1 MSCLLIVNNKKIKLY
16 TRGDGEIGS
25 DISYL
30 APYFKNIPNNISE
43 NIAVRG
49 ELLMKYDTFKEK
61 YSAEFANPRN
71 FVAGRIGS
79 KTLRKGIEDIDF
91 IAYEIV
97 KDGICKKPEDQLIHL
112 KELGFNIANYSLT
125 SILTPEEL
133 VGKFLLSKQNS
144 PYEIDGIIVQSN
156 TPYIRNTSGNPTYAF
171 AFKVRLDKNIV
182 KATVEEVEWNVS
194 KWGILKPRIRIIPI
208 NLNGVTITY
217 TTGFNAKYIVDNNIG
232 PGTIIHITRSGDVIP
247 YIVSV
252 IECTYAQLP
261 DIPYE
266 WNGTKVD
273 IVSKDSNSI
282 MCVKLIASFFA
293 SLKIKYVSEAT
304 VDKMYNHGLKN
315 IIDIVSA
322 TQEDFEE
329 IEGFGKRLAERTYEN
344 IHNGLKNISLSL
356 LLGSSGVFGL
366 NIGVRKVELL
376 FNAFPNILDIYKDYS
391 YEDLYNEIINIEGF
405 SNKTTSQIID
415 NLTWAEKFI
424 ERMNEYIT
432 IKDEKRVSDDLLDY
446 KIVFSGFRDK
456 ILEEKIKKRGGKIV
470 TSVSKNTSILV
481 VADIKSSGAKIEKA
495 RELGID
501 IYDKEEFIRVFN
513 FN

>member
-1 MSCLLIVNNKKIKLY
+1 M
-16 TRGDGEIGS
+16 
-25 DISYL
+25 
-30 APYFKNIPNNISE
+30 
-43 NIAVRG
+43 
-49 ELLMKYDTFKEK
+49 
-61 YSAEFANPRN
+61 
-71 FVAGRIGS
+71 
-79 KTLRKGIEDIDF
+79 
-91 IAYEIV
+91 
-97 KDGICKKPEDQLIHL
+97 
-112 KELGFNIANYSLT
+112 
-125 SILTPEEL
+125 
-133 VGKFLLSKQNS
+133 
-144 PYEIDGIIVQSN
+144 
-156 TPYIRNTSGNPTYAF
+156 
-171 AFKVRLDKNIV
+171 
-182 KATVEEVEWNVS
+182 
-194 KWGILKPRIRIIPI
+194 
-208 NLNGVTITY
+208 
-217 TTGFNAKYIVDNNIG
+217 
-232 PGTIIHITRSGDVIP
+232 
-247 YIVSV
+247 
-252 IECTYAQLP
+252 
-261 DIPYE
+261 
-266 WNGTKVD
+266 
-273 IVSKDSNSI
+273 
-282 MCVKLIASFFA
+282 
-293 SLKIKYVSEAT
+293 
-304 VDKMYNHGLKN
+304 LKN